1 MVDWYGTKNVG
12 KWVKEERNQLFAIA
26 FSAFIVAFLAY
37 IAISNVPYES
47 DDSILMLTFIVVI
60 AFFCGN
66 TSYYVLLYLKKKD
79 FLSKIFS
86 FENSTIL
93 HAIENTLRNNNI
105 QFIKRSEGG
114 KVSQFPIKIVETF
127 EIVDTQILI
136 HVQKQTAM
144 GTKVA
149 VGPVRA

>member
-1 MVDWYGTKNVG
+1 M
-12 KWVKEERNQLFAIA
+12 
-26 FSAFIVAFLAY
+26 
-37 IAISNVPYES
+37 
-47 DDSILMLTFIVVI
+47 
-60 AFFCGN
+60 
-66 TSYYVLLYLKKKD
+66 LLYLKKKD

-149 VGPVRA
+149 VGPVRAENEKEIEGLLSKLDNEFLPKGL